1 MVGQAVAAGV
11 CAPSRTATKK
21 AVKHVLIGRS
31 RQSYTRY
38 NSVCAV
44 SLLQHLN
51 FQNQSIAVPY
61 DSAFRQP
68 SVATGSMSSPVSAG
82 TPGTGSAHRIVIQGV
97 TKKGRAFR
105 PSDWAERL
113 CGIMCTFGGDQQMRY
128 SPYVRPVMLDG
139 VRCVIVEPS
148 LIEVEP
154 RAYRFLLDFAS
165 DNELVV
171 IDPSVAGSDDFCP
184 VPGSALEKLVSP

>member
-1 MVGQAVAAGV
+1 MRLLGGATSLIQDIILPARRAR
-11 CAPSRTATKK
+11 CSPSIFRT
-21 AVKHVLIGRS
+21 
-31 RQSYTRY
+31 
-38 NSVCAV
+38 NP
-44 SLLQHLN
+44 SLCPTIL
-51 FQNQSIAVPY
+51 P
-61 DSAFRQP
+61 SALRPP
-68 SVATGSMSSPVSAG
+68 SVLNDRMSSPVPDS
-82 TPGTGSAHRIVIQGV
+82 TGSTHRIVIQGV

-171 IDPSVAGSDDFCP
+171 IDPSVANSDDFCP
-184 VPGSALEKLVSP
+184 VPGGALEKLVSP